1 MPLMNSVKKQILEAM
16 VGYGAGSSTNYGILR
31 GTRYT
36 LALFTN
42 SSVESVEDATQFIEP
57 SSGNNY
63 AREQI
68 GIQTQSTTVSD
79 DSFGAA
85 QVDANTGKVYI
96 TNAKEIKFNRA
107 SGDWGTIKYFGIF
120 MDSTL
125 IGWGEFVDG
134 NGDPTT
140 MTVTSGQAVHILIG
154 ECKLYFN

>member
-1 MPLMNSVKKQILEAM
+1 MPLMNSIKQQILQHM
-16 VGYGAGSSTNYGILR
+16 VGYGAGTQASLLSFS
-31 GTRYT
+31 RYS

-42 SSVESVEDATQFIEP
+42 ASVESVSDASQFIEP

-68 GIQTQSTTVSD
+68 GLATSSSVAGD

-85 QVDANTGKVYI
+85 QVDSQTGEVYI
-96 TNAKEIKFNRA
+96 QNNKEIKFNRA
-107 SGDWGTIKYFGIF
+107 SGDWGTIKYFGIYG
-120 MDSTL
+120 DSTL

-140 MTVTSGQAVHILIG
+140 MTVTSGQAVHILAG
-154 ECKLYFN
+154 ECKLKFQ